1 MILGIYR
8 LVFLFTFVNM
18 IMALWCIFAPFDWAA
33 HTGVGPMTWTSA
45 NLFRIWGGTLL
56 GVHVLYIPGLIDP
69 LRYQWS
75 NWTSIALKFWMS
87 LIFITSGFDFYK
99 YAAWDFICGAV
110 LLILWLL
117 VLSGRKEMKFMN
129 A

>member
-1 MILGIYR
+1 MIKIYQW
-8 LVFLFTFVNM
+8 LFALSFLNVLIAF
-18 IMALWCIFAPFDWAA
+18 WCIFDPFGWAA
-33 HTGVGPMTWTSA
+33 FIGVAPMNHISA
-45 NLFRIWGGTLL
+45 SLFSIWGGTLL

-87 LIFITSGFDFYK
+87 AIFLSAGFHFYPFFM
-99 YAAWDFICGAV
+99 WDFTWGSV
-110 LLILWLL
+110 LLISWIAALNT
-117 VLSGRKEMKFMN
+117 RKEVKFMN